1 MTVRGKKIGIL
12 LPQKER
18 EMAGETAS
26 GPDIIELGKTAEE
39 VGLDSVWLVD
49 HFAYEPYVDEAAWG
63 HVYAEEWKGVVV
75 GFWECWTLASALA
88 AVTQRVEIGTL
99 VTNTGY
105 RSPSLL
111 ACMANSVDEV
121 SGGRLVLGVGA
132 GDFRSEHEAFGFP
145 WDRRVGRFEEALQI
159 IGPLLK
165 GEHVTFSGEHYQ
177 TRNAVLA
184 PKGPRAEGP
193 PILIGL
199 LEGGPRM
206 RRLVAQYA
214 DHWNCWLV
222 GGRRAYRDSY
232 EPVMAACERHGRDP
246 ATLVKN
252 AAIGIRLPGHGV
264 DAADMNPWEG
274 SPDELAD
281 RLGRFLEEDVDH
293 VVVWLD
299 PNTKAGIEALA
310 GVLERVG

>member
-1 MTVRGKKIGIL
+1 MSIRGKKIGLL

-26 GPDIIELGKTAEE
+26 GGDIIALGRQAEA
-39 VGLDSVWLVD
+39 VGLDSLWLVD

-63 HVYAEEWKGVVV
+63 HVYPEEWKGVMV
-75 GFWECWTLASALA
+75 GYWECWTLAAALA

-105 RSPSLL
+105 RNPGLL
-111 ACMANSVDEV
+111 AAIANSVDEL
-121 SGGRLVLGVGA
+121 SRGRLVLGVGA

-159 IGPLLK
+159 ICPLLK
-165 GEHVTFSGEHYQ
+165 GERVTFSGEHYQ
-177 TRNAVLA
+177 TRNAVIR
-184 PKGPRAEGP
+184 PTGPRPDGP

-222 GGRRAYRDSY
+222 GGRAYRESY
-232 EPVMAACERHGRDP
+232 ESIVAACERHGRDP

-281 RLGRFLEEDVDH
+281 RLGQFLEQNVDH

-299 PNTKAGIEALA
+299 PNTEAGIEALA
-310 GVLERVG
+310 RVLERVG

>member
-1 MTVRGKKIGIL
+1 MSVRGKKIGIL

-18 EMAGETAS
+18 EMAGETAR
-26 GPDIIELGKTAEE
+26 GPQIVELGRRAQEA
-39 VGLDSVWLVD
+39 GLDSVWLVD
-49 HFAYEPYVDEAAWG
+49 HFAYEPYADEAAWG
-63 HVYAEEWKGVVV
+63 HAYPQEWKGVMV

-88 AVTQRVEIGTL
+88 AATERVEIGTL
-99 VTNTGY
+99 VANTGY
-105 RSPSLL
+105 RNPGLL
-111 ACMANSVDEV
+111 ASMANSVDEL
-121 SGGRLVLGVGA
+121 SQGRLVLGVGA
-132 GDFRSEHEAFGFP
+132 GDFRSEHEAFGYP
-145 WDRRVGRFEEALQI
+145 WERRVGRFEEALQI
-159 IGPLLK
+159 IRPLLA
-165 GEHVTFSGEHYQ
+165 GEHVTFDGEHYR
-177 TRNAVLA
+177 TRNAVLL
-184 PKGPRAEGP
+184 PRGPRPEGP

-222 GGRRAYRDSY
+222 GGRAYRDSY

-264 DAADMNPWEG
+264 DAADMSPWEG

-299 PNTKAGIEALA
+299 PATPAGVESLA
-310 GVLERVG
+310 GVLERIG